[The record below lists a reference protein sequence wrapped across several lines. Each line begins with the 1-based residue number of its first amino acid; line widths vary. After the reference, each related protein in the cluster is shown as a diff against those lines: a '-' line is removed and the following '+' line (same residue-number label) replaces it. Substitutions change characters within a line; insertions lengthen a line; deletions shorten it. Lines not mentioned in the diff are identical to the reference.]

1 MKKKIFLA
9 SLAMLAIVA
18 IIVVSCNENEELDDF
33 YSLDVTSRT
42 PITKSSM
49 ADYEPGANH
58 RRIYY
63 KSLYC
68 T

>member
-33 YSLDVTSRT
+33 YSLDVTPTSART
-42 PITKSSM
+42 PLKNCFYTQYTV
-49 ADYEPGANH
+49 A
-58 RRIYY
+58 
-63 KSLYC
+63 
-68 T
+68 